1 MAESSDPFPLSGKI
15 LKAGKLLLFA
25 QQGLDFGKKHAEA
38 QESDRAENGL
48 GKF

>member
-1 MAESSDPFPLSGKI
+1 MAEYPYPLSLSGKI
-15 LKAGKLLLFA
+15 LETGKLLLFT